1 MNKKSFSKIQFLLVS
16 LAIILAGFL
25 GIKTDVYAVSI
36 PGITLSY
43 DSTDQSVIV
52 AGIPAYDSTGS
63 VQYELN
69 GYINYSDERIG
80 TFCYA
85 PSVAPHHI
93 PEKQAYVFNWADTEF
108 LLPCSGEYQFTAY
121 VCAIYSNGN
130 GMVKEKGPSQTIT
143 ITLTK
148 KDESTN
154 WGPGLPNTTVE
165 SYDLGQIQGKDKTIL
180 VEEDGYTW
188 TINGSDIETV
198 PEKNISLAITKD
210 SNTFPMEN
218 IETFFGDTLVSKFTV
233 DHSGNFGFS
242 ALLKYFVGND
252 YIGKYANL
260 FYVNGDG
267 TFDFIEGC
275 LVDENGFA
283 SYIFT
288 HASDYVIAITDAEY
302 TGQELNPAPEVPDT
316 GEEVTL
322 EDSLDTEDTSLDT
335 AKEPATSTPAED
347 LSPAGTPSYI
357 WIILAVIILITII
370 CSILLIKKKKK

>member
-130 GMVKEKGPSQTIT
+130 GMVKEKGPAQTIT

-165 SYDLGQIQGKDKTIL
+165 SYDLGQIQGKDK
-180 VEEDGYTW
+180 
-188 TINGSDIETV
+188 IEKS
-198 PEKNISLAITKD
+198 E
-210 SNTFPMEN
+210 
-218 IETFFGDTLVSKFTV
+218 
-233 DHSGNFGFS
+233 
-242 ALLKYFVGND
+242 
-252 YIGKYANL
+252 
-260 FYVNGDG
+260 
-267 TFDFIEGC
+267 
-275 LVDENGFA
+275 
-283 SYIFT
+283 
-288 HASDYVIAITDAEY
+288 
-302 TGQELNPAPEVPDT
+302 
-316 GEEVTL
+316 
-322 EDSLDTEDTSLDT
+322 
-335 AKEPATSTPAED
+335 
-347 LSPAGTPSYI
+347 
-357 WIILAVIILITII
+357 
-370 CSILLIKKKKK
+370 